1 MSKLWI
7 YGTSCPY
14 GVEKSGGITYFKV
27 LLDPHKHDFVI
38 TAIRERENLESK
50 KKGGMEV
57 VSSLKEFK
65 NGKFL
70 LRIRVKVF
78 RGRMAVKMGYEGKNE
93 DYLKTIDEIDS
104 DHNLNIRFSLGDGY
118 IFNWEGESRLGI
130 NIYLEE
136 IVIV

>member
-14 GVEKSGGITYFKV
+14 GIEKAGGITYFKV
-27 LLDPHKHDFVI
+27 LLDPNKHDFVI
-38 TAIRERENLESK
+38 NAIRDREELESK
-50 KKGGMEV
+50 KKRGMEV
-57 VSSLKEFK
+57 ISSLKEFK
-65 NGKFL
+65 NGNFL

-78 RGRMAVKMGYEGKNE
+78 RGRISVKMGYEGSND
-93 DYLKTIDEIDS
+93 DYLKTLDEIDS
-104 DHNLNIRFSLGDGY
+104 ENKLNVRFSLGDGY

-136 IVIV
+136 VVIV